1 MDFHSMI
8 GKLRAIESL
17 GVTKNYVAEEEA
29 TTEGSTCSMT
39 AEGESCPVHG
49 LKECPTVPMEE
60 GDIDTLKGMLKN
72 SGQMDEGDP
81 MGFGNEWTDDTNYQ
95 GTEPESGQFPT
106 AQASTGWQI
115 GGARPAPTP
124 TGMPAASKTSSG
136 AIAGGDTRMGAAS
149 TGKLPPDTSGGVT
162 SDPTYRPKTATS
174 PVTASSGSMTGAV
187 VPTKTTTNKPATAS
201 PQSPQS
207 YDNLSFGKA
216 FAAARKAAGGGGG
229 VFMWRGKP
237 YQTNVKGE
245 KGLAW
250 NSPKLKRVGGG
261 WETNESIN
269 EADPMG
275 FGNEWLDRIDVPAAT
290 SPTEVGKRV
299 LRAANN
305 IRARNAKPKTGL
317 EDPSVLPRSIGGTY
331 GVPGAVP
338 KSNTGRES
346 PAVLPKSLDGRYGVP
361 GATAATAATGA
372 APAGYKY
379 IDTPAGKK
387 LVAANAAT
395 PAATDSYAA
404 RVAKTKATMDAM
416 AAERGNAPLGY
427 SYVDTPAGKKL
438 VANKPGQTGAKPA
451 TAAGTGA
458 ASTGAAAGTGA
469 VAGGDT
475 RMGAASTGKL
485 PGVPANIGKPTGLSV
500 EYNDEEWYQFVGA
513 DGRTRYVGSDSGL
526 ADKATRARI
535 RGIMK
540 ADPVQY
546 NKNNSEEAQLA
557 LAAIAQGVMGESV
570 DRIMELAGLKNADDI
585 QDIEDTAKVDDMST
599 DMSIEDLMHKYGVS
613 DEVSEDAP
621 LVGAPFTPLG
631 ATNNG
636 PEEWGMVVTGG
647 TDVNHFEESVTVNS
661 NMDVRDGRVTKSLSI
676 SATDEDVDRLA
687 AMLRNAGIG
696 DQISVKRIDICD
708 GCGRPVDACTCDHHG
723 SDCGC
728 GAPEGECQ
736 CGMALENADHDY
748 GNKENSSEGEPLDTE
763 EYVWDGPHLNQRF
776 GKIGDNTLMA
786 ERAISIFKN
795 YSKEYSQVLA
805 EADLEPSNAGFDS
818 PLTAN
823 NRDEFD
829 KDPFVD
835 ETPVDDGSRSPL
847 STVKR
852 QDVMN

>member
-81 MGFGNEWTDDTNYQ
+81 MGFGNEWLNSEPATTPQDT
-95 GTEPESGQFPT
+95 P
-106 AQASTGWQI
+106 AQPPNTT
-115 GGARPAPTP
+115 PAVATP
-124 TGMPAASKTSSG
+124 TNAVRPSTTAAGMPAAT
-136 AIAGGDTRMGAAS
+136 T
-149 TGKLPPDTSGGVT
+149 DTSGGVT
-162 SDPTYRPKTATS
+162 SDPTYKPKTA
-174 PVTASSGSMTGAV
+174 A
-187 VPTKTTTNKPATAS
+187 PTPAAPAAPTPAPAATTPTTFK
-201 PQSPQS
+201 
-207 YDNLSFGKA
+207 DA
-216 FAAARKAAGGGGG
+216 FRAARKEAGGAGG
-229 VFMWRGKP
+229 VFMWNGKP
-237 YQTNVKGE
+237 YQTNIKGE
-245 KGLAW
+245 PSVAW
-250 NSPKLKRVGGG
+250 NSPTLKKVGSG
-261 WETNESIN
+261 WPAAESI
-269 EADPMG
+269 
-275 FGNEWLDRIDVPAAT
+275 DRV
-290 SPTEVGKRV
+290 
-299 LRAANN
+299 
-305 IRARNAKPKTGL
+305 
-317 EDPSVLPRSIGGTY
+317 
-331 GVPGAVP
+331 
-338 KSNTGRES
+338 
-346 PAVLPKSLDGRYGVP
+346 
-361 GATAATAATGA
+361 
-372 APAGYKY
+372 
-379 IDTPAGKK
+379 
-387 LVAANAAT
+387 
-395 PAATDSYAA
+395 
-404 RVAKTKATMDAM
+404 
-416 AAERGNAPLGY
+416 
-427 SYVDTPAGKKL
+427 
-438 VANKPGQTGAKPA
+438 
-451 TAAGTGA
+451 
-458 ASTGAAAGTGA
+458 
-469 VAGGDT
+469 
-475 RMGAASTGKL
+475 
-485 PGVPANIGKPTGLSV
+485 
-500 EYNDEEWYQFVGA
+500 
-513 DGRTRYVGSDSGL
+513 
-526 ADKATRARI
+526 
-535 RGIMK
+535 
-540 ADPVQY
+540 
-546 NKNNSEEAQLA
+546 
-557 LAAIAQGVMGESV
+557 
-570 DRIMELAGLKNADDI
+570 MELAGLRDSSDI
-585 QDIEDTAKVDDMST
+585 QDIADDAKVDDMST
-599 DMSIEDLMHKYGVS
+599 DMSIEDLMRKYGVS

-708 GCGRPVDACTCDHHG
+708 GCGRPVDDCACDHHG